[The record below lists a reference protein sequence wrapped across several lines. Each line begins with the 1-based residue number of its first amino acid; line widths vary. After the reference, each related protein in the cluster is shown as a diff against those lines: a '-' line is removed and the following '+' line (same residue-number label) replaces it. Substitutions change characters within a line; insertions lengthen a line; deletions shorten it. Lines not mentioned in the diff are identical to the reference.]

1 MKVVVED
8 AAVFDCGDEAT
19 YRSLRRL
26 IDEAVQG
33 RHELDV
39 GDPDAFWASDFVQRK
54 LAPGD
59 REDFE
64 RVVGQVQWAAPSGR
78 VCARIQARATARRE
92 ARGYDLPAH
101 EAGSWAGRPL
111 QVILE
116 NDVDHLLVHLA
127 ARVTPDPAGARLRLA
142 LKQGWLTWAGV
153 GGAGE
158 IPKRVRGAAIA
169 DRLFALFDSD
179 RDEWYG
185 PKAKKAENAIKAC
198 REQALPSHCLA
209 GRELE
214 NYLPSW
220 LFEDASR
227 HKARGGRKI
236 DKAPLL
242 FRKLHDELALNEG
255 HWKKQFGEEAVRDA
269 LDLLGRRA
277 TRPVTPA
284 TLRDNLRAWR
294 ALSPEERMVDDLKA
308 RFGPMLES
316 LLNDLKRHLEAG
328 QDPGLDSLQRADMAA
343 LGERLDQWL

>member
-1 MKVVVED
+1 LKVVVED

-33 RHELDV
+33 RHQLDV
-39 GDPDAFWASDFVQRK
+39 GDPDAFWASDFVQRR

-64 RVVGQVQWAAPSGR
+64 RVVGQVQWAAPSHR
-78 VCARIQARATARRE
+78 VCARIQASAKARRD
-92 ARGYDLPAH
+92 AGGYELPAH
-101 EAGSWAGRPL
+101 EAGVWAGRPL

-142 LKQGWLTWAGV
+142 LKEGWLTWAGV

-158 IPKRVRGAAIA
+158 IPKRVRGAAVA
-169 DRLFALFDSD
+169 ERLFALFDSD
-179 RDEWYG
+179 RDEWRG
-185 PKAKKAENAIKAC
+185 PKAKKATKAIEAC
-198 REQALPSHCLA
+198 RDPAFPAHCLA

-220 LFEDASR
+220 LFEDAGS

-242 FRKLHDELALNEG
+242 FRKLRDELALNEG
-255 HWKKQFGEEAVRDA
+255 QWKKQFGEQAVREA
-269 LDLLGRRA
+269 LDLLSRRA

-308 RFGPMLES
+308 RFGPMVEGLLE
-316 LLNDLKRHLEAG
+316 DLKRHLEAG
-328 QDPGLDSLQRADMAA
+328 EDLGLDVLQRTDLAE
-343 LGERLDQWL
+343 LGGRLDQWL